1 MPPKVESLEQLL
13 LLALGGMAWWLGG
26 MVKKWINGFTERRR
40 EGVDRL
46 AQAERKVHYLREEVY
61 GLRAAMLKSGQ
72 WNLEDLEE
80 FRRKSHQ
87 SESLDE

>member
-40 EGVDRL
+40 TEVDRL
-46 AQAERKVHYLREEVY
+46 AVAERKLHYAKETNY
-61 GLRAAMLKSGQ
+61 ALRAAMLKSGQ
-72 WNLEDLEE
+72 WSLEDLEAFE
-80 FRRKSHQ
+80 RRREDSP
-87 SESLDE
+87 EEP